1 MKQFKLNYLI
11 AILSLVT
18 VLASCRKDKVVP
30 DTGTPNANIYIL
42 NQGGIGKNN
51 STLTYYDYATKS
63 LIPDQYFTANTNK
76 LGDTGN
82 DAVIS
87 GSKMYI
93 AVNYSNVIQVVNAKD
108 AKFIKQ
114 INLNKPRSIAFYK
127 GNIFVSSYSNTVS
140 VIDTA
145 TLTITKTINVGRS
158 PEQMVVSNGKLY
170 VANSGGLDYLTLP
183 YDKTVSVIDLA
194 TLTEIKKITVIDN
207 PVTITADN
215 NGNVYVLSIGDYN
228 LVQGG
233 MTVINS
239 ATDAVK
245 STTNLSLFYNIPMAV
260 YGDFLYYP
268 TADKKIAVYNTKS
281 QTVTSANFIT
291 DGTTISEPYAIT
303 TDSKTGEV
311 FIADAKDYSSN
322 GIVYVFDKNG
332 KKEYTITAGIN
343 PGKIT
348 LIDK

>member
-1 MKQFKLNYLI
+1 MKQFKLNYLLL
-11 AILSLVT
+11 LSLVT
-18 VLASCRKDKVVP
+18 VLASCRKDKITP
-30 DTGTPNANIYIL
+30 DAGIPNANIYVL

-51 STLTYYDYATKS
+51 STLTYYDYATKT
-63 LIPDQYFTANTNK
+63 LTADQFFAANANK

-93 AVNYSNVIQVVNAKD
+93 AVNYSNIVTVVSAKG

-114 INLNKPRSIAFYK
+114 ITLSQPRSVAFYK
-127 GNIFVSSYSNTVS
+127 GNVFVTSYSNTVS

-145 TLTITKTINVGRS
+145 TLTITKTINVGRA

-170 VANSGGLDYLTLP
+170 VANSGGLDYP
-183 YDKTVSVIDLA
+183 NFDKTVSVIDLN
-194 TLTEIKKITVIDN
+194 TLTETKKITVIDN

-215 NGNVYVLSIGDYN
+215 NGNVYVLSLGNYGNIE
-228 LVQGG
+228 GG
-233 MTVINS
+233 MTVINNV
-239 ATDAVK
+239 TDVVK
-245 STTNLSLFYNIPMAV
+245 TTTNPSLYYNIPMAIN
-260 YGDFLYYP
+260 GDFLYYP
-268 TADKKIAVYNTKS
+268 TGDKKIAVYNTKT
-281 QTVTSANFIT
+281 QTITSANFIT

-303 TDSKTGEV
+303 TDIRTGEV

-322 GIVYVFDKNG
+322 GTVYAFDKNG
-332 KKEYTITAGIN
+332 KKEYSITVGIN